1 MVQFVICFEEFR
13 NMILVFKWRS
23 CLAKRLE
30 SGRIFDIFIFE
41 WDLNLVSLLGI
52 LQLEFLFFSDPDLGM
67 IYFLV
72 IGKARILR
80 RTQILFFFIWKR
92 IKEQNNRPIIIGR
105 VVCWFLMPNCIY
117 FLGKKNVT
125 LEFLVT
131 CHIFRFVYNFV
142 VLMSLCWS
150 IHLHLSI
157 LIWFLHLHFSILIWL
172 CE

>member
-30 SGRIFDIFIFE
+30 SGRIFDIFILE

-67 IYFLV
+67 IYCLV
-72 IGKARILR
+72 IGNARIL
-80 RTQILFFFIWKR
+80 RTQILFFFIWKK

-105 VVCWFLMPNCIY
+105 VVCWFLMPNCTY

-131 CHIFRFVYNFV
+131 RHIFRFVYNFV
-142 VLMSLCWS
+142 VLMSYVDQFIYIFVYFNLAVWAKLYFYNTS
-150 IHLHLSI
+150 DQ
-157 LIWFLHLHFSILIWL
+157 W
-172 CE
+172 